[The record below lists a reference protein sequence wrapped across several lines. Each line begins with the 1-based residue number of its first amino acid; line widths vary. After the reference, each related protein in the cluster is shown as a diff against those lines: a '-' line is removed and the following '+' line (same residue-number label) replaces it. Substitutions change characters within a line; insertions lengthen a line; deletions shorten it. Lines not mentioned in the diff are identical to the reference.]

1 MIRRSLLSLAPLALV
16 AAALA
21 ACSRDAADAVR
32 SAAAAPPRV
41 DAAAAGARY
50 VVAFRGAPP
59 ADFAGRVAA
68 LGGTVELSHADAG
81 IATVAGLS
89 DAAAAQLRAGPGIDD
104 VVADEESAVDPPV
117 GDAVATE
124 MPADAASLGSVEA
137 SAANP
142 AGAFFFPR
150 QWDYRAIGANL
161 AWAAGA
167 LGSPDVTVA
176 ILDTGID
183 YTHPDLAGR
192 VDLSRS
198 RSFIPSDDALVAA
211 LFPGANPIADL
222 QYHGTHVAATVS
234 SNAVAAAG
242 MTSRVRL
249 IGVKVLS
256 RTGSGPTSAALNGV
270 LWAADHGADVI
281 NMSLTTSF
289 TRPGQGRFVSLLNRV
304 LRYATRKGALVVV
317 AAGNQAWDLDHDGNL
332 YAAYCDN
339 PAVVCVSATG
349 PTASAGTNGPWTNV
363 DAPAPYTN
371 YGRSAITVAAPG
383 GQAANVTAACSRFS
397 LALPI
402 CRTGVFVVGL
412 TGTSQATPHV
422 SGLAAL
428 LVERIGHGRP
438 SQVRAAIQQGA
449 DDLGQPGTDPFY
461 GKGRINVP
469 NTLHL

>member
-1 MIRRSLLSLAPLALV
+1 MNRPSVRTLALML
-16 AAALA
+16 AATALA
-21 ACSRDAADAVR
+21 GCTRDAADALR
-32 SAAAAPPRV
+32 PAASAGPRA
-41 DAAAAGARY
+41 DAAADAGRY
-50 VVAFRGAPP
+50 LVAFRNAPP
-59 ADFAGRVAA
+59 ADFGARVAA
-68 LGGTVELSHADAG
+68 LGGTVELVNAEAG
-81 IATVAGLS
+81 LATVSGLT
-89 DAAAAQLRAGPGIDD
+89 AAASEQLRAGSGIDD
-104 VVADEESAVDPPV
+104 VLADEESSIDLPV
-117 GDAVATE
+117 GEAVTSE
-124 MPADAASLGSVEA
+124 VPADAASLLSVEA
-137 SAANP
+137 SPANP
-142 AGAFFFPR
+142 AAAFFFAR
-150 QWDYRAIGANL
+150 QWDYRAIGADV

-183 YTHPDLAGR
+183 YTHADLAGR

-198 RSFIPSDDALVAA
+198 HSFIPSDDAIVAA
-211 LFPGANPIADL
+211 AFPGANPIADL

-256 RTGSGPTSAALNGV
+256 RTGSGPTSAVLNGV

-304 LRYATRKGALVVV
+304 MHYATRKGALVVV
-317 AAGNQAWDLDHDGNL
+317 AAGNEALDLDHAGNF
-332 YAAYCDN
+332 YQAYCDN

-349 PTASAGTNGPWTNV
+349 PTGAVSINGPYTNV
-363 DAPAPYTN
+363 DAPASYTN
-371 YGRSAITVAAPG
+371 FGRSAITFAAPG
-383 GQAANVTAACSRFS
+383 GQAVAVTAACSRFS
-397 LALPI
+397 LALPV
-402 CRTGVFVVGL
+402 CRTGTFVVGL
-412 TGTSQATPHV
+412 NGTSQATPHV

-438 SQVRAAIQQGA
+438 SQVRAAIQHGA

-469 NTLHL
+469 AALGM